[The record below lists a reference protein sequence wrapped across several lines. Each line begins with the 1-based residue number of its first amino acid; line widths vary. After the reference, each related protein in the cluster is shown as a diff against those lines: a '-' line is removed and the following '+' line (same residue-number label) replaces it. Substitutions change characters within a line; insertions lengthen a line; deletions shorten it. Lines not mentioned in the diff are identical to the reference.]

1 MLDVKSLTKR
11 FSVGLVRRR
20 KIEAVKNVSFEVRP
34 AEFVSLVGE
43 SGSGKTTTARMILKL
58 LKPTAGSVLYNGK
71 DIWRLRNRAEC
82 MQYWREVHG
91 VFQDPFS
98 AYNPFYKV
106 DRVLN
111 QAFSLLKDRTSDRER
126 TIRESLKQVGLNP
139 QDVLGKYPHELSGGQ
154 KQRLMISR
162 CYILRPKVI
171 IADEPISMIDA
182 STRAGVLALFSRL
195 RDEFKTSVVFITH
208 DLGLAYYASDKVII
222 MHNGVIVEEGSPEE
236 ITSRPQNDYT
246 RRLMKDVPLL
256 YQKWDGF

>member
-1 MLDVKSLTKR
+1 
-11 FSVGLVRRR
+11 
-20 KIEAVKNVSFEVRP
+20 
-34 AEFVSLVGE
+34 
-43 SGSGKTTTARMILKL
+43 
-58 LKPTAGSVLYNGK
+58 
-71 DIWRLRNRAEC
+71 

-111 QAFSLLKDRTSDRER
+111 QAFSLLKDRTSDREGI
-126 TIRESLKQVGLNP
+126 IRESLKQVGLNP

-182 STRAGVLALFSRL
+182 STRASVLALFSRL

-222 MHNGVIVEEGSPEE
+222 MHDGVIVEEGSPEE

-246 RRLMKDVPLL
+246 RRLMEDVPLL

>member
-1 MLDVKSLTKR
+1 MLDVKNLTKK

-43 SGSGKTTTARMILKL
+43 SGSGKTTTARIILKL

-71 DIWRLRNRAEC
+71 DIWRLRSRAEC

-111 QAFSLLKDRTSDRER
+111 QAFSLLKDRTSDREGI
-126 TIRESLKQVGLNP
+126 IRESLKQVGLNP

-246 RRLMKDVPLL
+246 RRLMEDVPLL